1 MVYAYCTYG
10 YLRLST
16 LIYAFPRGGPNRLM
30 AEKCIKEWWVGIFS
44 TLLECGGAWI
54 LLHTELPSPSQRL
67 PKGRPLGPPRKLA
80 EGQPL
85 GSPGPIKGVEPENE
99 L

>member
-1 MVYAYCTYG
+1 
-10 YLRLST
+10 
-16 LIYAFPRGGPNRLM
+16 M

-54 LLHTELPSPSQRL
+54 LLHTELPSPSQHL